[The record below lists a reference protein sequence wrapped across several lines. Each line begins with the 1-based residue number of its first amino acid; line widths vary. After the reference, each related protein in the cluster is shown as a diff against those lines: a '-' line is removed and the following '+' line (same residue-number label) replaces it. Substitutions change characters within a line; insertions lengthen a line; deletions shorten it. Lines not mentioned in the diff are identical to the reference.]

1 MDASISAYLLDCEG
15 TLYTDDGPI
24 PGAPEAVARVRQARI
39 PVRYVSN
46 TTRRSRAALVE
57 RLRGYG
63 FPAEAGHVQTAVM
76 AGASILRNAG
86 IRTVAPFVHTPA
98 LADLG
103 EFELMAGTSG
113 RAAGTQRPDAV
124 VVGDLGEH
132 WTYELLNDAFRLV
145 ADGAVLLALTRDKWW
160 ARGDGPALD
169 AGPFVALIENA
180 ANVEAT
186 AAGKPVE
193 AFWSAALASLGF
205 GVEHDRRTIV
215 VVGDD
220 VWTDVRGAQLAGFQ
234 GWLVK
239 TGKFRSAAL
248 RESRVE
254 PDRVLGSAAELGA
267 SGDTP

>member
-1 MDASISAYLLDCEG
+1 MDISAYLLDCEG
-15 TLYTDDGPI
+15 TLYTEDGPI
-24 PGAPEAVARVRQARI
+24 PGAPEAVARIRAARV

-46 TTRRSRAALVE
+46 TTRRPRAALVE

-63 FPAEAGHVQTAVM
+63 YPAEAGHVQTAVL

-86 IRTVAPFVHTPA
+86 IRTVAPFVHPPA

-103 EFELMAGTSG
+103 EFDLMGGTSG
-113 RAAGTQRPDAV
+113 RTRGPQRPDAV
-124 VVGDLGEH
+124 VVGDLGET
-132 WTYELLNDAFRLV
+132 WTYELLNEAFRLV
-145 ADGAVLLALTRDKWW
+145 ADGSVLLALSRDKWY
-160 ARGDGPALD
+160 ARRDGAALD
-169 AGPFVALIENA
+169 AGPFVALLENA

-205 GVEHDRRTIV
+205 GVEHDRRTIA

-220 VWTDVRGAQLAGFQ
+220 VWTDVRGGQLAGFQ

-239 TGKFRSAAL
+239 TGKFRPSAL

-254 PDRVLGSAAELGA
+254 PDRILGSAAELG
-267 SGDTP
+267 S

>member
-1 MDASISAYLLDCEG
+1 MSISAYLLDCEG

-24 PGAPEAVARVRQARI
+24 PGAPEAVARIRQARI

-46 TTRRSRAALVE
+46 TTRRPRAALVE

-63 FPAEAGHVQTAVM
+63 YPAEAGHVQTAVL

-86 IRTVAPFVHTPA
+86 IRVVAPFVHPPA

-103 EFELMAGTSG
+103 EFELVAGTSG
-113 RAAGTQRPDAV
+113 RPRGAQRPDAV
-124 VVGDLGEH
+124 VIGDLGDS
-132 WTYELLNDAFRLV
+132 WSYEMLNEAFRLV
-145 ADGAVLLALTRDKWW
+145 ADGAVLLALTRDRWW
-160 ARGDGPALD
+160 NRRDGPSLD

-186 AAGKPVE
+186 TAGKPVE
-193 AFWSAALASLGF
+193 AFWSAALTSLGF
-205 GVEHDRRTIV
+205 GVEHDRRTIA

-220 VWTDVRGAQLAGFQ
+220 VWTDVRGGQLAGFQ

-239 TGKFRSAAL
+239 TGKFRPAAL

-254 PDRVLGSAAELGA
+254 PDRILDSAAELGA
-267 SGDTP
+267 PDQTP